1 MKSPTNIGIGW
12 IAMRKNSD
20 EIDKTIKSARI
31 GQFMLAT
38 RTRSNL
44 FGQTAARRAIQSRK
58 SPPRLLSA
66 QRFAASKELARDFN
80 RRQLAPLNPKKIGCA
95 PAVIAL
101 AASLQIIGSNA
112 AWSQDTAPAHST
124 SEYQPDASSS
134 GTSGGR
140 QVPSNNARIAAAGGQ
155 DLQCP
160 RVPCEQAG
168 EGAVRDDPE
177 FAQAV
182 EQAREFIG
190 RLTGVGQA
198 EDPDP
203 ETGQTTETP
212 FRRPLPPLDGSGSA
226 RAINQAHAGTRLEE
240 GVAEGAPAAEVA
252 RPNVGFEEPEYDPI
266 TEWKAALLEESG
278 LLSRQSEISE
288 SILLMERQIKQAELI
303 ARLMEINGPDAAIEI
318 APGRFKMFR
327 DTPVGRRVA
336 AEMAENGLN
345 SQKRALELQVE
356 IKRKRAE
363 LDDAPAS
370 NPVLSKREEVS
381 AKVEQLV
388 RAVPPPEPVLE
399 EVFGTQGRLVAIFRI
414 GDTRLSVIEGDALPG
429 GARVVAIN
437 ENSVLI
443 EQNGIA
449 RTHAINR

>member
-1 MKSPTNIGIGW
+1 MKSPTNIGTGW
-12 IAMRKNSD
+12 TDMRKNSD
-20 EIDKTIKSARI
+20 EIDKKIKRVRI
-31 GQFMLAT
+31 GQITAV

-44 FGQTAARRAIQSRK
+44 FGQTAARRGIQSRK
-58 SPPRLLSA
+58 LSPRLLSV
-66 QRFAASKELARDFN
+66 QRLTAREELERDFN
-80 RRQLAPLNPKKIGCA
+80 RRQLAPLNPKKIGCT

-101 AASLQIIGSNA
+101 AAGLQIVGSAA
-112 AWSQDTAPAHST
+112 AWPQDAALVHST
-124 SEYQPDASSS
+124 SGYQSGASTS
-134 GTSGGR
+134 GTSSGR
-140 QVPSNNARIAAAGGQ
+140 QVRSDNARIAAPDGQ

-160 RVPCEQAG
+160 RGPCEQVG
-168 EGAVRDDPE
+168 EGSIRDDPE

-182 EQAREFIG
+182 EQAQEFIG
-190 RLTGVGQA
+190 RLTGVSQA
-198 EDPDP
+198 GSTDP

-212 FRRPLPPLDGSGSA
+212 LRRPSQPIDGSGSTGTV
-226 RAINQAHAGTRLEE
+226 NQAHDGTRLET
-240 GVAEGAPAAEVA
+240 GVAESPPAAEVA
-252 RPNVGFEEPEYDPI
+252 HPNVGFEEPEYDPI

-278 LLSRQSEISE
+278 LLARQSEISE

-318 APGRFKMFR
+318 APGKFKVFR
-327 DTPVGRRVA
+327 ETPVGRRIA

-363 LDDAPAS
+363 LEDASVS
-370 NPVLSKREEVS
+370 NPVLSRREEVPE
-381 AKVEQLV
+381 KVEQLV

-399 EVFGTQGRLVAIFRI
+399 EVFGTQGRLVAIIRI

-429 GARVVAIN
+429 GARIVAIT

>member
-1 MKSPTNIGIGW
+1 MKPTAKIGTGGT
-12 IAMRKNSD
+12 AMRKNSD
-20 EIDKTIKSARI
+20 EIDQSVKSVRT
-31 GQFMLAT
+31 GQCMLAV
-38 RTRSNL
+38 RARSNL
-44 FGQTAARRAIQSRK
+44 FGKTAVRRGIQSRK
-58 SPPRLLSA
+58 LPPRLLSA
-66 QRFAASKELARDFN
+66 HHLTASKGLARDFD
-80 RRQLAPLNPKKIGCA
+80 RRHLAPLNPRKIGCT
-95 PAVIAL
+95 PAAIAL
-101 AASLQIIGSNA
+101 AAGLQIVGSTA
-112 AWSQDTAPAHST
+112 AWPQDAALVHST
-124 SEYQPDASSS
+124 SGYQSGASTS
-134 GTSGGR
+134 GTSSGR
-140 QVPSNNARIAAAGGQ
+140 QVRSDNARIAAPDGQ

-160 RVPCEQAG
+160 RGSCEQVG
-168 EGAVRDDPE
+168 EGSTRDDPE

-198 EDPDP
+198 GGPDP
-203 ETGQTTETP
+203 ETRQTAETP
-212 FRRPLPPLDGSGSA
+212 FFNPSPPIDGSISTG
-226 RAINQAHAGTRLEE
+226 AINQAHAGTRLET
-240 GVAEGAPAAEVA
+240 GAAGQAPAAEVA
-252 RPNVGFEEPEYDPI
+252 RPTVVFDEPERDPI

-278 LLSRQSEISE
+278 LLARQSEISE

-318 APGRFKMFR
+318 APGRFKVFR
-327 DTPVGRRVA
+327 DTPAGRRIA

-363 LDDAPAS
+363 LEDASVS
-370 NPVLSKREEVS
+370 NPVLSRREEVPE
-381 AKVEQLV
+381 KVEQLV

-399 EVFGTQGRLVAIFRI
+399 EVFGTQGRLVAIIRI

-429 GARVVAIN
+429 GARIVAIT

>member
-1 MKSPTNIGIGW
+1 MKPTANIRTGGT
-12 IAMRKNSD
+12 AMRKNSD
-20 EIDKTIKSARI
+20 EVDRTIKRFRI
-31 GQFMLAT
+31 GQIAAA

-44 FGQTAARRAIQSRK
+44 PGQTAARRSVQSRK
-58 SPPRLLSA
+58 PHPRLPSA
-66 QRFAASKELARDFN
+66 QRFTASEGLVHNFDRRHLASI
-80 RRQLAPLNPKKIGCA
+80 NPKKMGCA

-101 AASLQIIGSNA
+101 AAGLQIFGSTA
-112 AWSQDTAPAHST
+112 AWSQDAALVHPT
-124 SEYQPDASSS
+124 SGYQSDASTS
-134 GTSGGR
+134 GTSVSR
-140 QVPSNNARIAAAGGQ
+140 PVPSENSRVAAPHGQ
-155 DLQCP
+155 NLQCP
-160 RVPCEQAG
+160 SEPCEQVG
-168 EGAVRDDPE
+168 EGTSRDDPE

-182 EQAREFIG
+182 EQAREFIE
-190 RLTGVGQA
+190 RLTGVGQV
-198 EDPDP
+198 EGPNP
-203 ETGQTTETP
+203 ETGQTAETP
-212 FRRPLPPLDGSGSA
+212 FFYPSPPLDGSGSTVTV
-226 RAINQAHAGTRLEE
+226 NQAHAENQLET
-240 GVAEGAPAAEVA
+240 GVAESPPAAEVA
-252 RPNVGFEEPEYDPI
+252 HPNVGFEEPEHDPI

-278 LLSRQSEISE
+278 LLARQSEISE

-318 APGRFKMFR
+318 APGKFKVFR
-327 DTPVGRRVA
+327 ETPVGRRIA

-363 LDDAPAS
+363 LEDASVS
-370 NPVLSKREEVS
+370 NPVLSRREEVPE
-381 AKVEQLV
+381 KVEQLV

-399 EVFGTQGRLVAIFRI
+399 EVFGTQGRLVAIIRI

-429 GARVVAIN
+429 GARIVAIT

>member
-1 MKSPTNIGIGW
+1 MKSPTNIGTGW
-12 IAMRKNSD
+12 TDMRKNFD
-20 EIDKTIKSARI
+20 EIDNAIKGFRI
-31 GQFMLAT
+31 GQITAA
-38 RTRSNL
+38 RTRSSL

-58 SPPRLLSA
+58 WSPRLLLV
-66 QRFAASKELARDFN
+66 QRLMASEELARDFD
-80 RRQLAPLNPKKIGCA
+80 RRQLAPLNPKKMRCA

-101 AASLQIIGSNA
+101 AAGLQIVGSAA
-112 AWSQDTAPAHST
+112 AWPQDAALVHPT
-124 SEYQPDASSS
+124 SGYQSDASTS
-134 GTSGGR
+134 GTSVSR
-140 QVPSNNARIAAAGGQ
+140 PVPSENSRVAAPHGQ
-155 DLQCP
+155 NLQCP
-160 RVPCEQAG
+160 SEPCEQVG
-168 EGAVRDDPE
+168 EGTSRDDPE

-182 EQAREFIG
+182 EQARDFIG

-198 EDPDP
+198 ENPDQ

-212 FRRPLPPLDGSGSA
+212 FFNPSPPIDRSVSTVA
-226 RAINQAHAGTRLEE
+226 VNQANAGTRLET
-240 GVAEGAPAAEVA
+240 GAAGQAPAAEVA
-252 RPNVGFEEPEYDPI
+252 RPNVGFDEPERDPI

-278 LLSRQSEISE
+278 LLARQSEISE

-318 APGRFKMFR
+318 APGKFKVFR
-327 DTPVGRRVA
+327 ETPVGRRIA

-363 LDDAPAS
+363 LEDASVS
-370 NPVLSKREEVS
+370 NPVLSRREEVPE
-381 AKVEQLV
+381 KVEQLV

-399 EVFGTQGRLVAIFRI
+399 EVFGTQGRLVAIIRI

-437 ENSVLI
+437 EISILI

>member
-1 MKSPTNIGIGW
+1 MKPTANIRTDGA
-12 IAMRKNSD
+12 AMRKNLD
-20 EIDKTIKSARI
+20 EIGNAIKGFRL
-31 GQFMLAT
+31 GQITAA

-44 FGQTAARRAIQSRK
+44 FGQTAARRAIQSRN

-66 QRFAASKELARDFN
+66 QHLAAREGLASAFN
-80 RRQLAPLNPKKIGCA
+80 RRHLSPLNPKKMGCI
-95 PAVIAL
+95 PAAVAL
-101 AASLQIIGSNA
+101 AAGLQIFGSTA
-112 AWSQDTAPAHST
+112 AWSQDAALVHPT
-124 SEYQPDASSS
+124 SGYQSDASTS
-134 GTSGGR
+134 GTSVSR
-140 QVPSNNARIAAAGGQ
+140 QIPSEGLRLAAPHGQ
-155 DLQCP
+155 NLQCP
-160 RVPCEQAG
+160 SEPCEQVG
-168 EGAVRDDPE
+168 EGAIRDEQE

-182 EQAREFIG
+182 KQAREFIG

-198 EDPDP
+198 GSTNP
-203 ETGQTTETP
+203 EIGQTAETP
-212 FRRPLPPLDGSGSA
+212 FFPPSPLDGSGSTGTV
-226 RAINQAHAGTRLEE
+226 NQAHAGTRPET
-240 GVAEGAPAAEVA
+240 GAAGQAPAAEVA
-252 RPNVGFEEPEYDPI
+252 RPTVVFDESERDPI

-278 LLSRQSEISE
+278 LLARQSEISE

-318 APGRFKMFR
+318 APGRFKVFR
-327 DTPVGRRVA
+327 DTPAGRRVA
-336 AEMAENGLN
+336 AEMAENCLN

-363 LDDAPAS
+363 LEDASVS
-370 NPVLSKREEVS
+370 NPVLSRREEVPE
-381 AKVEQLV
+381 KVEQLV

-399 EVFGTQGRLVAIFRI
+399 EVFGTQGRLVAIIRI

-437 ENSVLI
+437 EIFILI

>member
-1 MKSPTNIGIGW
+1 
-12 IAMRKNSD
+12 MRKNSD
-20 EIDKTIKSARI
+20 EVDRTIKRFRI
-31 GQFMLAT
+31 GQIAAA

-44 FGQTAARRAIQSRK
+44 PGQTAARRGVQSRK
-58 SPPRLLSA
+58 PHPRLPSA
-66 QRFAASKELARDFN
+66 QRFTASEGLARDFD
-80 RRQLAPLNPKKIGCA
+80 RRHLASINPRKIGCA

-101 AASLQIIGSNA
+101 AAGLQIFGSTA
-112 AWSQDTAPAHST
+112 VWSQDAALVHPT
-124 SEYQPDASSS
+124 SGYGPDASAS
-134 GTSGGR
+134 GTSVNR
-140 QVPSNNARIAAAGGQ
+140 AVPSEGSRVAPQHGKN
-155 DLQCP
+155 LQCP
-160 RVPCEQAG
+160 NEPCEQDDEA
-168 EGAVRDDPE
+168 AIRDDPE

-182 EQAREFIG
+182 EQARDFIG

-198 EDPDP
+198 ENPDQ
-203 ETGQTTETP
+203 ETGQTAETP
-212 FRRPLPPLDGSGSA
+212 FRRPSQPLDGSGSTGT
-226 RAINQAHAGTRLEE
+226 INQAHAGTRLKT
-240 GVAEGAPAAEVA
+240 GAAGQEPAAEIA
-252 RPNVGFEEPEYDPI
+252 RPNVGFDEPEHDPI

-278 LLSRQSEISE
+278 LLARQSEISE

-318 APGRFKMFR
+318 APGQFKVFR
-327 DTPVGRRVA
+327 DTPAGRRVA

-363 LDDAPAS
+363 LEDASVS
-370 NPVLSKREEVS
+370 NPVLSRREEVPE
-381 AKVEQLV
+381 KVEQLV

-399 EVFGTQGRLVAIFRI
+399 EVFGTQGRLVAIIRI

-429 GARVVAIN
+429 RARIVAIT
-437 ENSVLI
+437 ENSILI

>member
-1 MKSPTNIGIGW
+1 
-12 IAMRKNSD
+12 MRKNSD
-20 EIDKTIKSARI
+20 EIDQSVKSVRT
-31 GQFMLAT
+31 GQCMLAV
-38 RTRSNL
+38 RARSNL
-44 FGQTAARRAIQSRK
+44 FGKTAVRRGIQSRK
-58 SPPRLLSA
+58 WSPRLLSV
-66 QRFAASKELARDFN
+66 QQLTVSEELARDFDG
-80 RRQLAPLNPKKIGCA
+80 RQLASLNTKKMRCA

-101 AASLQIIGSNA
+101 AAGLQIFGSTA
-112 AWSQDTAPAHST
+112 AWSQDAALVHPT
-124 SEYQPDASSS
+124 SGYQSDASTS
-134 GTSGGR
+134 GTSVSR
-140 QVPSNNARIAAAGGQ
+140 PVPSENSRVAAPHGQ
-155 DLQCP
+155 NLQCP
-160 RVPCEQAG
+160 SEPCEQVG
-168 EGAVRDDPE
+168 EGTSRDDPE
-177 FAQAV
+177 FVQAV

-190 RLTGVGQA
+190 RLAGIGEA

-212 FRRPLPPLDGSGSA
+212 FFNPSPPIDGSISTG
-226 RAINQAHAGTRLEE
+226 AINQAHAGTRLET
-240 GVAEGAPAAEVA
+240 GAAGQAPAAEVA
-252 RPNVGFEEPEYDPI
+252 RPTVVFDEPERDPI

-278 LLSRQSEISE
+278 LLARQSEISE

-318 APGRFKMFR
+318 APGKFKVFR
-327 DTPVGRRVA
+327 ETPVGRRIA

-363 LDDAPAS
+363 LEDASVS
-370 NPVLSKREEVS
+370 NPVLSRREEVPE
-381 AKVEQLV
+381 KVEQLV

-399 EVFGTQGRLVAIFRI
+399 EVFGTQGRLVAIIRI

-429 GARVVAIN
+429 GARIVAIT